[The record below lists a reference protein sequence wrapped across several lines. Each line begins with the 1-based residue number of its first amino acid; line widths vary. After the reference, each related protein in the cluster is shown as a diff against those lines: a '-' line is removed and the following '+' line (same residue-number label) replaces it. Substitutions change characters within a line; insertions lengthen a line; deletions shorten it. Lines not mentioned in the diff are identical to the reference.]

1 MTPRRRAAGLASAV
15 LLVLSIDPPAAWAE
29 DLPPALADAEAV
41 ELASGDVSAPPVPVP
56 GDPPLRLPEP
66 EAAAAARPALLPLPR
81 PDGAMPV
88 PGAPETSLRP
98 IARDPWAAPDLLWD
112 GHPEDMEWTLAA
124 MAALRGPGAPLARTV
139 PRDIGDWCPGYAEA
153 DTGQRR
159 AFWAGLISALA
170 WHESTHDHTAVGGGG
185 QWFGLVQIA
194 PGTAQWRGCRAT
206 TGEALLDGP
215 ANLSCGL
222 RIMGIT
228 VPRDQVISEGMR
240 GVAADWT
247 PFRSAEKREEMRTW
261 LRRQDFCQPPPDR
274 VFRPIARPAAASD
287 PPRP

>member
-1 MTPRRRAAGLASAV
+1 MTPRRRAAGLAVSA
-15 LLVLSIDPPAAWAE
+15 LLALSVHLSAAWAE
-29 DLPPALADAEAV
+29 AAPATGAAL
-41 ELASGDVSAPPVPVP
+41 ELASGETAARPLPVP
-56 GDPPLRLPEP
+56 GAPPLRLPEVASAP
-66 EAAAAARPALLPLPR
+66 RPAILPLPR
-81 PDGAMPV
+81 PSGAGPV
-88 PGAPETSLRP
+88 TGAPEASLRP

-139 PRDIGDWCPGYAEA
+139 PRDIGDWCPGYAAA

-170 WHESTHDHTAVGGGG
+170 WHESTHDHTAIGGGG

-194 PGTAQWRGCRAT
+194 PGTARWRGCRAT

-240 GVAADWT
+240 GVAADWG
-247 PFRSAEKREEMRTW
+247 PFHSARKREEMRTW
-261 LRRQDFCQPPPDR
+261 LRRQDYCQPPPEEA
-274 VFRPIARPAAASD
+274 FRPLARPDIVAETGQ
-287 PPRP
+287 RPLARP